1 MMDVFILFMSS
12 LVGLIVTK
20 QKIFVLIINLEAN
33 LFRKKKRRNI

>member
-12 LVGLIVTK
+12 LAGLIVTK
-20 QKIFVLIINLEAN
+20 KIFVLIINLEAN